1 MTPDEILEGLD
12 DEQRDVAAAISR
24 PVVVVAGAGTG
35 KTTALTSRIAYGS
48 ATGELDPKATL
59 ALTFTT
65 KAAAQLRDRLG
76 KLDVFGVNARTFHSA
91 AWRQMQYFWPK
102 LTNTAPP
109 KLLNERNELIA
120 DAATRVLGLRPDDG
134 LTRQLSTEISWA
146 KATNVSANSYLELST
161 RAGRQVSGMQP
172 EQVATVMCFYEAVKG
187 KRSLMDF
194 DDILLAC
201 AALLYEYPNALAEV
215 QAQYRHLVVDEF
227 QDVSG
232 IQFALLRLWLGERDD
247 ICVVGDPAQS
257 IHAYAGANPRLHED
271 LSMIYPNT
279 LRLELDCNYRSYSQI
294 TGLANRIARVSE
306 GRVDAL
312 YLNPARGSGGDVSM
326 AQTNSDQEELATC
339 VAWLEERYGAGV
351 PWEDM
356 AVLTRVN
363 AHATQASSAL
373 HRAGIPVTRS
383 SQDADIDGGGGGGGS
398 GVRVMTLHTAKGLE
412 FDSVALLGVHDG
424 TLPFALAT
432 TPAQIAEENRLLYVG
447 ITRARDA
454 LHISWV
460 GSQPSQ
466 FLN

>member
-12 DEQRDVAAAISR
+12 DEQRDVAAALSR

-65 KAAAQLRDRLG
+65 KAAAQLRERLG
-76 KLDVFGVNARTFHSA
+76 NLDVFGVQARTFHSA
-91 AWRQMQYFWPK
+91 ALRQVQYFWPK
-102 LTNTAPP
+102 LTGTSPP
-109 KLLNERNELIA
+109 KLLSERSELIGV
-120 DAATRVLGLRPDDG
+120 AATKVLGFHADESLV
-134 LTRQLSTEISWA
+134 RQLATEISWA
-146 KATNVSANSYLELST
+146 KATNVSADSYLTLSL
-161 RAGRQVSGMQP
+161 RSGRQVTGASP
-172 EQVATVMCFYEAVKG
+172 EQVSAVMRAYEAVKA

-201 AALLYEYPNALAEV
+201 AALLYEYPRALSEV
-215 QAQYRHLVVDEF
+215 QAQYRHILVDEF

-257 IHAYAGANPRLHED
+257 IHAYAGANPQLHEE
-271 LSMIYPNT
+271 LSRVYPNV
-279 LRLELDCNYRSYSQI
+279 LRLELDCNYRSYSKI
-294 TGLANRIARVSE
+294 TRLANQIARSSE

-312 YLNPARGSGGDVSM
+312 YLNPARGSGGDVVVAPASS
-326 AQTNSDQEELATC
+326 NQEELSEC
-339 VAWLEERYGAGV
+339 VTWLQQQYSNGV
-351 PWEDM
+351 SWDDM

-363 AHATQASSAL
+363 THAADAAKALLAAS
-373 HRAGIPVTRS
+373 IPVVRS
-383 SQDADIDGGGGGGGS
+383 NPESEGDAGD

-412 FDSVALLGVHDG
+412 FASVALLGLHDG
-424 TLPFALAT
+424 NLPFALAT

-447 ITRARDA
+447 VTRARDS
-454 LHISWV
+454 LRLSWV
-460 GSQPSQ
+460 GNQPSQ
-466 FLN
+466 FLAFA